1 MVGSIDGR
9 NLGLAIQGNLPRGVG
24 PREADRAAAA
34 RHAPRRTARRSRAA
48 ARAEAD
54 ARVARI
60 ASGHGPDSGRLRPAR
75 RAGRRLGRVASVR
88 LLLDTHIWLWSA
100 LDPSRLSRRVADSLE
115 NPANELWLSP
125 ISVWEALMLAER
137 GRVALE
143 PNGPRWVQETLDA
156 IPIRE
161 APINHAVAF
170 ESRRLRVGPRDPA
183 DRFLAE

>member
-1 MVGSIDGR
+1 MK
-9 NLGLAIQGNLPRGVG
+9 
-24 PREADRAAAA
+24 
-34 RHAPRRTARRSRAA
+34 
-48 ARAEAD
+48 
-54 ARVARI
+54 
-60 ASGHGPDSGRLRPAR
+60 
-75 RAGRRLGRVASVR
+75 

-156 IPIRE
+156 IPMRE

-170 ESRRLRVGPRDPA
+170 ESRRLRRGPKDPA
-183 DRFLAE
+183 DRFLAATARVYELTLVTADRRLAAAPDVPVIRNK